1 MRDELGSTPAPFSA
15 EDLMLKAGRMRV
27 DGVDC
32 DIRVVDGAAEQVL
45 SALVE
50 ELEADLVVIGR
61 KRGSGAGPER
71 LFAKLGCAVLL
82 ARCGNDARDLDSAL
96 KQQA

>member
-1 MRDELGSTPAPFSA
+1 M
-15 EDLMLKAGRMRV
+15 
-27 DGVDC
+27 
-32 DIRVVDGAAEQVL
+32 
-45 SALVE
+45 VE
-50 ELEADLVVIGR
+50 ELKADLVVIGR

-82 ARCGNDARDLDSAL
+82 ARSGNDARDLYSAL